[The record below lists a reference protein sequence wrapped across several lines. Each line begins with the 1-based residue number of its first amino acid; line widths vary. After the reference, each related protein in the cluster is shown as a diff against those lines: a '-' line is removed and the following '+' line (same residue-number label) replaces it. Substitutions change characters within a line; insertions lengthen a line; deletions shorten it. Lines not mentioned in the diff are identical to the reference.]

1 MGLLDSLPFISSLYG
16 SDKNAPVKRSWSRI
30 SRTHSDVVP
39 LNPNSS
45 TTEETPVLPQALD
58 LQLANTLLR
67 RASQLHLQK
76 VSGRQNVNDVDEAQP
91 KDENISP
98 RDPELSKH
106 TSDASKRLKPTDSGY
121 EELDPTTPVQTSGSK
136 NSKRSRRLEGLK
148 KLLSRHKSQEQQMP
162 TEIRV
167 VSVQPE
173 ANETGDEGS
182 RRSQSSQSH
191 IDTHDVEVQEKEN
204 KERQIPGADVWL
216 DEPSEPRKVS
226 DQTIL
231 SLESDKTSVTVCR
244 RPSKHA
250 SSPIATVDR
259 NCTYQNPF
267 EDVREAS
274 HSQTD
279 SNPFTDR
286 PASSTHSTRL
296 STSAYSDSDGQRVN
310 YTEPLS
316 VTPKEPIIHRRS
328 SKKPSIS
335 QEDLRQRSF
344 AAGNL
349 QLRQFGQR
357 RAAIEYNRMAAKLHL
372 HPLPLG
378 SLNYPM
384 SDDPFLN
391 EGRGPKRKDA
401 FLRKIRSMR
410 SSLALRS
417 AQRSPGGRT
426 LRRIKTLAN
435 LTNRSC
441 QMDSLKGKSLETIAR
456 LGGHSFLTLP
466 ADFAPC
472 TLRLPVCIV
481 ATASYL
487 KCYAPK
493 ARNMFLDYGDLKAA
507 ARMYDHYANQVL
519 SAEKEKIKIDVTM
532 RECNLPSDSV
542 GSDKDY
548 LFNEGFHVRSVG
560 CVFKQLLAGL
570 PGGILGSTELYRTLV
585 DIYERRFFD
594 AEVDSSESRLGGMSS
609 AASMRIKVIT
619 LAILALTSEMQLALI
634 CAVFGLCTLLLHET
648 ERLVETEKQMM
659 SETCAGASL
668 AGLLDMEHLARVFG
682 PLLTS
687 AATSA
692 SHDPFLDIEREI
704 QGERVAV
711 MLIENW
717 RSVSRQLRVWEVF
730 RHPAGA
736 GRPPSMVCEEKE

>member
-16 SDKNAPVKRSWSRI
+16 SEKNASVKRSWSRI
-30 SRTHSDVVP
+30 SHTHSDAVP

-45 TTEETPVLPQALD
+45 TTEDVPALPQPLD
-58 LQLANTLLR
+58 LELANTLLS

-76 VSGRQNVNDVDEAQP
+76 VSGMQNVNDANEPLVKE
-91 KDENISP
+91 ENISP
-98 RDPELSKH
+98 TDPGLSKR
-106 TSDASKRLKPTDSGY
+106 TSDASKKLRPTDSGY
-121 EELDPTTPVQTSGSK
+121 EELDPTTPVRTNDSK
-136 NSKRSRRLEGLK
+136 SSKRSRRLEGLK
-148 KLLSRHKSQEQQMP
+148 KLLGRHKLQEQTP
-162 TEIRV
+162 AEIPD
-167 VSVQPE
+167 VSVHLDDTSQQS
-173 ANETGDEGS
+173 G
-182 RRSQSSQSH
+182 RRSQSFECR
-191 IDTHDVEVQEKEN
+191 IDTHDFEEEGDAELQT
-204 KERQIPGADVWL
+204 PGKNIQL
-216 DEPSEPRKVS
+216 DENCEPRKVS

-231 SLESDKTSVTVCR
+231 SLESDKTSITVCR

-250 SSPIATVDR
+250 SSPIATIDR
-259 NCTYQNPF
+259 NYMYQNPF

-274 HSQTD
+274 HSQTE

-286 PASSTHSTRL
+286 PVSSTHSTRL
-296 STSAYSDSDGQRVN
+296 SSSVFSDSDDQHVN

-328 SKKPSIS
+328 SKKPGIS

-357 RAAIEYNRMAAKLHL
+357 RAAIEYNRMAVKLHL
-372 HPLPLG
+372 HSLPL
-378 SLNYPM
+378 SRHNRPM
-384 SDDPFLN
+384 SDDPLLN

-401 FLRKIRSMR
+401 LLRKIRSMR
-410 SSLALRS
+410 SNLTLRS
-417 AQRSPGGRT
+417 TPRSPGGRT

-493 ARNMFLDYGDLKAA
+493 ARNIFLDHGDLKAA

-542 GSDKDY
+542 GSDRDY
-548 LFNEGFHVRSVG
+548 LFNGGFHVHSVG

-570 PGGILGSTELYRTLV
+570 PGGILGSTDLYRTLV
-585 DIYERRFFD
+585 DIFERRFFD
-594 AEVDSSESRLGGMSS
+594 AEVDSSESRLGGISS

-619 LAILALTSEMQLALI
+619 LAILALTTEMQLALI

-648 ERLVETEKQMM
+648 ERLVEIEKQMNKP
-659 SETCAGASL
+659 CAGANL
-668 AGLLDMEHLARVFG
+668 AGLLDLEHLARVFG

-687 AATSA
+687 ASTSVG
-692 SHDPFLDIEREI
+692 HDPFVDLEREI

-730 RHPAGA
+730 RHPTGA
-736 GRPPSMVCEEKE
+736 GRPSSTLCEETE

>member
-16 SDKNAPVKRSWSRI
+16 SDKNGSVKRSWSRI
-30 SRTHSDVVP
+30 SHTHSDAVP

-45 TTEETPVLPQALD
+45 TTEEVPALPQQLD
-58 LQLANTLLR
+58 LELANTLLS
-67 RASQLHLQK
+67 RASQLQLQK
-76 VSGRQNVNDVDEAQP
+76 VSGRQHVDDGNESQW

-98 RDPELSKH
+98 TDPGLSKR
-106 TSDASKRLKPTDSGY
+106 TSDASKTLGPTDSGY
-121 EELDPTTPVQTSGSK
+121 EELDPTTPVRTNGSK
-136 NSKRSRRLEGLK
+136 SSKRSRRLEGLK
-148 KLLSRHKSQEQQMP
+148 KLLGRHKLQEQTP
-162 TEIRV
+162 AEIPD
-167 VSVQPE
+167 VSVHLDDH
-173 ANETGDEGS
+173 ETSQHGS
-182 RRSQSSQSH
+182 KRSQSFECG
-191 IDTHDVEVQEKEN
+191 IDTHNFEEEGN
-204 KERQIPGADVWL
+204 KGPQTPGKNIQL
-216 DEPSEPRKVS
+216 DEASEPRKVS

-231 SLESDKTSVTVCR
+231 SLESDKTSITVCR

-250 SSPIATVDR
+250 STPIATVDR
-259 NCTYQNPF
+259 NYMYQNPF

-274 HSQTD
+274 HSQTE

-286 PASSTHSTRL
+286 PVSSTHSTRL
-296 STSAYSDSDGQRVN
+296 SSSAFSDSDDQRVN

-328 SKKPSIS
+328 SKKQGIL

-357 RAAIEYNRMAAKLHL
+357 RAAIEYNRMALKLHL
-372 HPLPLG
+372 HSLPL
-378 SLNYPM
+378 SHHNRPM

-391 EGRGPKRKDA
+391 EVRGPKRKDV

-410 SSLALRS
+410 SNLTLRS
-417 AQRSPGGRT
+417 APRSPGGRT

-435 LTNRSC
+435 LANRSY

-493 ARNMFLDYGDLKAA
+493 ARNIFLDHGDLKAA

-519 SAEKEKIKIDVTM
+519 SAEKEKIKIDFTM

-542 GSDKDY
+542 GSDRDY
-548 LFNEGFHVRSVG
+548 LFNGGFHVHSVG

-594 AEVDSSESRLGGMSS
+594 AEVGSSESRLGGISS
-609 AASMRIKVIT
+609 AASVKIKVIT
-619 LAILALTSEMQLALI
+619 LAILALTTEMQLALI

-648 ERLVETEKQMM
+648 ERLVEIEKQMLNKP
-659 SETCAGASL
+659 CAGANL
-668 AGLLDMEHLARVFG
+668 AGLLDLEHLARVFS

-687 AATSA
+687 ANTSA
-692 SHDPFLDIEREI
+692 SHDPFVDIEREI
-704 QGERVAV
+704 QGERVTV

-730 RHPAGA
+730 RHPTGA
-736 GRPPSMVCEEKE
+736 GRPPSILSEGKE